1 MQDVAQSLSN
11 NGWSIDAVRD
21 SLTPLS
27 RGVQAQHH
35 ELVSL
40 LLDRKADFNR
50 TDSKGVHPVHM
61 AVFGGNQDII
71 RQLICAKVDVNSQDR
86 HGQTPLFFAPCKE
99 ICQQLS
105 AASANVHALNSKG
118 QSPLHL
124 AAFAGLS
131 SVVSWLV
138 VNMKQGAI
146 DQQDKHGRTALYCAM
161 RRQQLETVTLLHEYG
176 ADLTL
181 RPSKGSV
188 PSTPGTGSRRTEDA
202 RSGKS
207 DQSCRGF
214 VSPNWDWIEGVAKE
228 LKRREEKQHLF
239 VKQASLS
246 FETSR
251 RPVSALGHKNGRA
264 VMFEEGLADPRAPHQ
279 CLRPRPRT
287 AT

>member
-1 MQDVAQSLSN
+1 MASGNADASAPSSPSNAAAPAQSRPVTDVHTAVDRLLSGAGSLQDVAQSLSN

-146 DQQDKHGRTALYCAM
+146 DQQDKHGRTALYCACGDNSS
-161 RRQQLETVTLLHEYG
+161 RQ
-176 ADLTL
+176 
-181 RPSKGSV
+181 
-188 PSTPGTGSRRTEDA
+188 
-202 RSGKS
+202 
-207 DQSCRGF
+207 
-214 VSPNWDWIEGVAKE
+214 
-228 LKRREEKQHLF
+228 
-239 VKQASLS
+239 
-246 FETSR
+246 
-251 RPVSALGHKNGRA
+251 
-264 VMFEEGLADPRAPHQ
+264 
-279 CLRPRPRT
+279 
-287 AT
+287 